1 MSEPSFPARLHVL
14 IPANSDTAVVIRR
27 GPSKHTCVLSWN
39 MQTDEVKLGQW
50 LKGRIYERRSD
61 ISPDGKYW
69 IYFAMNGHWGSESKG
84 SWTAIAR
91 APYLKAIAFFPKGDC
106 WHGGGLFTGNRKYW
120 LNGCYFHEPSITTKD
135 LKPDE
140 KFRSLGNYGGE
151 CPSVYYNRLQR
162 DGWTLADREEN
173 GRYDARVFF
182 EKELPHGWV
191 LKKICHEQIGAP
203 KGKGCYWDEHMLLS
217 KAGVEF
223 DFPVWEWAEWAGDD
237 IAFAREGC
245 LFRIGIR
252 NAEELSAESLIHDF
266 NGHNFEQIEAPY

>member
-1 MSEPSFPARLHVL
+1 MTDRSFPARLHVL
-14 IPANSDTAVVIRR
+14 IPANSDNAVVIRR
-27 GPSKHTCVLSWN
+27 GPSKHTCVLLWN
-39 MQTDEVKLGQW
+39 MSTDEVKVGQW
-50 LKGRIYERRSD
+50 LGGRIYERRSD

-91 APYLKAIAFFPKGDC
+91 APYLKAVAFFPKGDC
-106 WHGGGLFTGNRKYW
+106 WHGGGLFTGNRMYW
-120 LNGCYFHEPSITTKD
+120 LNGCYFHDPKIDTKE

-162 DGWTLADREEN
+162 DRWTLAGREEN

-182 EKELPHGWV
+182 EKELPHGWI

-203 KGKGCYWDEHMLLS
+203 KGKGCYWDEQVLLS
-217 KAGVEF
+217 KSGVEF
-223 DFPVWEWAEWAGDD
+223 DFPDWEWAEWTGRN
-237 IAFAREGC
+237 IAFARDGR

-252 NAEELSAESLIHDF
+252 NAEELSDESLIHDF
-266 NGHNFEQIEAPY
+266 NGYKFEQIEAPY